1 MASELALIKE
11 IDRLDKV
18 NTTLKQK
25 AKAGVGQA
33 MELGSAIGG
42 AAVAGYAQG
51 RYGWEIAGLST
62 SETAAIGLVVVGLSG
77 IAGKRYSRLL
87 MEAAKGAG
95 GFAVWSMRPT
105 THPRAAPWAR
115 CLASSTWP
123 IYRLRSLAPAP
134 LPAADISSSFPPL
147 VGALHYG
154 LQSRN

>member
-95 GFAVWSMRPT
+95 GFAVGS
-105 THPRAAPWAR
+105 RAAAR
-115 CLASSTWP
+115 GMVD
-123 IYRLRSLAPAP
+123 
-134 LPAADISSSFPPL
+134 AANNPSKGGA
-147 VGALHYG
+147 VGALPRVVNMAD
-154 LQSRN
+154 LQASLARARAATGG